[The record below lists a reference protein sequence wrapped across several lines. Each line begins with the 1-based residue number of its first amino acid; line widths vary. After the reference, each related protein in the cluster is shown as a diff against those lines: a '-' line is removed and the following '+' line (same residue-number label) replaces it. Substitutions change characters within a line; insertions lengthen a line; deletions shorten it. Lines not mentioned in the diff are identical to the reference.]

1 MICYQMVLFSKSVPS
16 AVSIAC
22 WQIRQS
28 RTLAP
33 RISCS
38 VVPMAPS
45 QPIRFYLY
53 KALRMP
59 FSG

>member
-1 MICYQMVLFSKSVPS
+1 MICHQIVLFSKSLPS

-22 WQIRQS
+22 FQVRQS
-28 RTLAP
+28 RILAP
-33 RISCS
+33 RISLS

-53 KALRMP
+53 KALWMP